1 VESDI
6 PGKDSSTTEFT
17 SMSRGEL
24 QALAKARGFKAN
36 AKTAELVKML
46 EEAVDLCP
54 QAPEMAQLMAEA
66 HGRKSMANKRISIA
80 PKIQQ
85 AKDAKDVNLEGHE
98 DSVETQSTHARR
110 KSSARKSSS
119 SGAGASPDG
128 SNTIKEARSE
138 QAGRKSVSYKL
149 QSTASALRDP
159 PVVDATEAIVTED
172 FSNRTASCLS
182 SVAPLEPVPV
192 PVPVHDGSDFMVQAA
207 QASTR
212 RSSVAAA
219 ATPSFKLET
228 TAMEEEVQV
237 STATERR
244 SSGGPRRSCAAALAD
259 MEEMQV
265 PTNRTSFSGKRRS
278 SVTTRPVA
286 KSEAALK
293 ELQDVAPA
301 LSVVSSPLTSRRS
314 SVAPVG
320 GCLPVTVTPSP
331 TAGANKSARR
341 SSVGRT
347 LSSLESL
354 PSISTLSP
362 RSSRRTTG
370 ARSSATRASL
380 DTQHSS
386 LDLALPSAEK
396 VLS

>member
-1 VESDI
+1 MESDI

-24 QALAKARGFKAN
+24 QALAKARGLKAN

-149 QSTASALRDP
+149 QSTASAFRDP
-159 PVVDATEAIVTED
+159 PVVNATEAIVTED

-192 PVPVHDGSDFMVQAA
+192 HDGSDFMVQAA
-207 QASTR
+207 KASTR

-219 ATPSFKLET
+219 ATPSVKLET

-278 SVTTRPVA
+278 SATTRPVA

-301 LSVVSSPLTSRRS
+301 LSVVSSPLTSLRS

>member
-1 VESDI
+1 MESDI
-6 PGKDSSTTEFT
+6 PGEDSTTDFT

-24 QALAKARGFKAN
+24 QALAKARGLKAN

-46 EEAVDLCP
+46 EEAVVMCP
-54 QAPEMAQLMAEA
+54 QAPEMAEA
-66 HGRKSMANKRISIA
+66 QGRKSLPNKRISIA

-85 AKDAKDVNLEGHE
+85 AEDAADVNLEGHE
-98 DSVETQSTHARR
+98 DSAETQSTHARW
-110 KSSARKSSS
+110 KSAARKSSS
-119 SGAGASPDG
+119 AGAGASPDG
-128 SNTIKEARSE
+128 SNTTKEARSE

-149 QSTASALRDP
+149 QSIASSLRDP
-159 PVVDATEAIVTED
+159 PVVDATEATVIED
-172 FSNRTASCLS
+172 PSNRTASHLS

-192 PVPVHDGSDFMVQAA
+192 PVHDGSDVMVQAA

-237 STATERR
+237 STATKRR

-265 PTNRTSFSGKRRS
+265 PTNRTSSSGKRRS

-286 KSEAALK
+286 MSEAALK

-301 LSVVSSPLTSRRS
+301 PSVVTSLTSRRS

-331 TAGANKSARR
+331 SAGANKSARR

-347 LSSLESL
+347 VSSLESL

-380 DTQHSS
+380 GTQHSS

-396 VLS
+396 VLP